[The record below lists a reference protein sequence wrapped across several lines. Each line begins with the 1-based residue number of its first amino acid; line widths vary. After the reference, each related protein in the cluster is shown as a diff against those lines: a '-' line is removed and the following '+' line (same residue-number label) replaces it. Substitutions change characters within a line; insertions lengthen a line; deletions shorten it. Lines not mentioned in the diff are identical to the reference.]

1 MEGRD
6 VLPGRTIGLP
16 GKRSV
21 DHTGLLPSHVNI
33 AGLHGMTADV
43 TPEFRS
49 GLKETHPLGR
59 EG

>member
-6 VLPGRTIGLP
+6 ILFGVNVGLP

-21 DHTGLLPSHVNI
+21 DHAGPLPSSVTI
-33 AGLHGMTADV
+33 AGRRVMTADV
-43 TPEFRS
+43 TAESRS
-49 GLKETHPLGR
+49 SLKETHPLGR

>member
-6 VLPGRTIGLP
+6 VQFGVTIGLP

-21 DHTGLLPSHVNI
+21 DHTGPLPSSVNV
-33 AGLHGMTADV
+33 AGLRAMTA
-43 TPEFRS
+43 EESRS
-49 GLKETHPLGR
+49 SLKETHPLGR